1 MPISPMDDTLAHQ
14 TADTFDRVFTSDR
27 NFYDRH
33 YFNLHPKGGDFFL
46 VTGMGQY
53 PNLGTT
59 DAFVCVS
66 IGDSQH
72 VVRASRELGSDRMNT
87 RVGPFGVEIIESLK
101 KMRVYCDDSE
111 HDVAFDLVFEGTSP
125 VAEEPRTVIRR
136 HGAIE
141 MDTSR
146 YTQAGNWSGTLS
158 VAGQAIEISPEDHL
172 GVRDHSWGVRQIGEP
187 VAPGIKVK
195 DFVGGYGFFHTWI
208 PMQFDDYLLKLFVEE
223 NMQGERLVE
232 ESVKVNSFAR
242 GGEIEQMG
250 RPEHQFSFKS
260 GTRELSG
267 AVLEFTDSEGNQLS
281 VKATPLR
288 TVYLAGGSGYIAKPD
303 WAHGM
308 YQGALKV
315 EGLSFDISDP
325 AVRAELAPLYE
336 TLCKFEL
343 STGEVTYGMLENLIV
358 GMCPSYGFDSWEAV
372 AP

>member
-1 MPISPMDDTLAHQ
+1 MPISPMDDTLSHQ
-14 TADTFDRVFTSDR
+14 TTETFDHVFTSDR

-33 YFNLHPKGGDFFL
+33 YFNLHPKGSEFFL
-46 VTGMGQY
+46 VAGMGQY

-66 IGDSQH
+66 IAETQY

-87 RVGPFGVEIIESLK
+87 KVGPFGVEIIESLK
-101 KMRVYCDDSE
+101 KMRVWCDDSE
-111 HDVAFDLVFEGTSP
+111 HDVCFDLVFEGSSP

-146 YTQAGNWSGTLS
+146 YTQAGTWSGQLTI
-158 VAGQAIEISPEDHL
+158 AGKSIEISNQNHL

-187 VAPGIKVK
+187 AAPGIKIK
-195 DFVGGYGFFHTWI
+195 DYTEGYGFFHTWV
-208 PMQFDDYLLKLFVEE
+208 PMQFDDYLLKFFVEE

-232 ESVKVNSFAR
+232 ESVRVNSFER
-242 GGEIEQMG
+242 GGTIEQMG
-250 RPEHQFSFKS
+250 RPEHKFTFKS
-260 GTRELSG
+260 GTRELSE
-267 AVLEFTDSEGNQLS
+267 AVLAFTDPEGRALS
-281 VKATPLR
+281 VQATPLR
-288 TVYLAGGSGYIAKPD
+288 TVYLAGGTGYIASAD

-308 YQGALKV
+308 YQGSLKI
-315 EGLSFDISDP
+315 EGLSFDVGDP

-343 STGEVTYGMLENLIV
+343 STGEVTYGMLENLII
-358 GMCPSYGFDSWEAV
+358 GLCPNYGFDSWEAV
-372 AP
+372 EP